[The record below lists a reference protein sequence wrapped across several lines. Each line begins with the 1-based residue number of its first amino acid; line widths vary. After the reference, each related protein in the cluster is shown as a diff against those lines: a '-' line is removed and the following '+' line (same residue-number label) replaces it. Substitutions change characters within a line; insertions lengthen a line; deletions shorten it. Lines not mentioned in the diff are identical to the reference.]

1 MLYYTNA
8 ASETVVRHIVGNA
21 CKKKN
26 RDPHREIPTPYLSK
40 ALRKP

>member
-21 CKKKN
+21 KKN

>member
-21 CKKKN
+21 CKKN